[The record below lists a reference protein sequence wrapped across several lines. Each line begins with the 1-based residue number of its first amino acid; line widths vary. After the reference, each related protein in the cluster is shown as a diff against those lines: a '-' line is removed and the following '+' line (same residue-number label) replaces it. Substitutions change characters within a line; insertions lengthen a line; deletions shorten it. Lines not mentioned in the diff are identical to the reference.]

1 MIVSHKTAIYIGSIH
16 RCEVV
21 SAKDERGLSVR
32 GLFGGRLNS
41 DQDCELFLSEGDIDK
56 ESNESFE
63 VEVLLDTLSAYAN
76 PTKMRSKVLISVLD
90 LNDNAPQFVYD
101 SAVNNLV
108 LDQYLTAIPDTT
120 PIDQMIFRVKAED
133 ADSGAFGDLEY
144 TLTGDR
150 LAKQYFAIDPRSGEI
165 RNQRNFDGI
174 ADSDLP
180 FELII
185 VVRDNPEGERSDS
198 NTQRTMLVVNLLRS
212 GDGLVLTIISTP
224 PERVREKKAE
234 LVKLLQDQTNLAI
247 SVDRITPSMRPFYEN
262 GTCCKIYNGDT
273 DVYFHATDPNT
284 NEILQHDDPK
294 VLRYISRLY
303 LNLYSLGWNTRGRGN
318 KKVNQVLFVISVS

>member
-1 MIVSHKTAIYIGSIH
+1 MK
-16 RCEVV
+16 
-21 SAKDERGLSVR
+21 

-41 DQDCELFLSEGDIDK
+41 DQDCELFLSDGAVDR

-76 PTKMRSKVLISVLD
+76 PRKMRSKVLISVVD

-120 PIDQMIFRVKAED
+120 PIDQMIFRVKAND

-150 LAKQYFAIDPRSGEI
+150 LAKEYFAIDPRSGEI
-165 RNQRNFDGI
+165 RNQRNFDGV

-185 VVRDNPEGERSDS
+185 VVRDNPEGKRSES

-234 LVKLLQDQTNLAI
+234 LVRLLQDQTNLAI

-262 GTCCKIYNGDT
+262 GTCCKVYKGDT

-294 VLRYISRLY
+294 VLRYVTDYLKLVPFPLELMYVLY
-303 LNLYSLGWNTRGRGN
+303 VLGGIGRTID
-318 KKVNQVLFVISVS
+318 KVYRVLFVVSVS

>member
-1 MIVSHKTAIYIGSIH
+1 MYKSSSGWRLQPRDICCLID
-16 RCEVV
+16 RCEIVT
-21 SAKDERGLSVR
+21 AKDERGQNVR

-41 DQDCELFLSEGDIDK
+41 DQDCELFLSDGAVDR

-76 PTKMRSKVLISVLD
+76 PRKMRSKVLIRVVD

-120 PIDQMIFRVKAED
+120 PIDQMIFTVKAED
-133 ADSGAFGDLEY
+133 ADSGAFGDIEY
-144 TLTGDR
+144 SLTGDR
-150 LAKQYFAIDPRSGEI
+150 LAKDYFAIDPRSGEV
-165 RNQRNFDGI
+165 RNQRNFDGV

-180 FELII
+180 FELI
-185 VVRDNPEGERSDS
+185 VVARDNPEGRRSES

-224 PERVREKKAE
+224 PEKVREKKAE
-234 LVKLLQDQTNLAI
+234 LVQLLQDQTNLAI
-247 SVDRITPSMRPFYEN
+247 SVDRIAPSMRPFYEN
-262 GTCCKIYNGDT
+262 GTCCKVYNGDT

-294 VLRYISRLY
+294 VLR
-303 LNLYSLGWNTRGRGN
+303 
-318 KKVNQVLFVISVS
+318 